1 MYPKNFELRDQFYNT
16 IKNFPLAKNVV
27 FRLLEEGNLLL
38 FGGAI
43 RSYYENQFSTM
54 PRDFD
59 IVVCTRNDELDQ
71 YFFNVPYTRNR
82 YGGYKINIYPVGF
95 DIWSINST
103 WAFKNGVIENPNVEN
118 LTKTV
123 FLNYDSVVYDLTTG
137 EVYDED
143 YQKAKENKKL
153 DIILEQNPFPE
164 LNILRSLVFKTRY
177 NMDLSEA
184 LYDYMKS
191 WRKMFSNN
199 EEINVLSEVQIKHY
213 GFEYMTKKQLFNE
226 LQLIR

>member
-1 MYPKNFELRDQFYNT
+1 MYSKNFALRDQFYNT

-27 FRLLEEGNLLL
+27 IRMLEEGNLLL

-43 RSYYENQFSTM
+43 RNYYENQFSTM

-59 IVVCTRNDELDQ
+59 IVVCTKNDELDQ
-71 YFFNVPYTRNR
+71 YFFNVPYIRNR
-82 YGGYKINIYPVGF
+82 YGGYKIDIYAVGF

-103 WAFKNGVIENPNVEN
+103 WAFKNGVVENPNVEN

-137 EVYDED
+137 DVYDEG

-153 DIILEQNPFPE
+153 DIILEENPFPE

-177 NMDLSEA
+177 NMDFSET
-184 LYDYMKS
+184 LYEYTRS
-191 WRKMFSNN
+191 WRSRFSNN
-199 EEINVLSEVQIKHY
+199 EEINILSEVQMKHY
-213 GFEYMTKKQLFNE
+213 GFEYMTKKQLFNV
-226 LQLIR
+226 LQAIR